1 MNTSSAGLD
10 MIVFAHVRWSDVY
23 QRLHH
28 LMVRYARNR
37 RIFFFEK
44 PQIIDAKESSFE
56 SHYRSGV
63 HIMTPHIPL
72 TYTTSERQNECR
84 SFIDTLMDEEN
95 VSKFQLWYS
104 DASALKYSEH
114 LIPVLTIYD
123 GFSNSLVT
131 DHESEQILINK
142 ADLILN
148 LHPQQKGLLAVGA
161 EASADYLLKPEEERH
176 QQLAWDQS
184 WRCVADLEEEA
195 MRRKIRKATEL
206 LTRSL

>member
-1 MNTSSAGLD
+1 MNTGSVSLD
-10 MIVFAHVRWSDVY
+10 MIVFSHVRWSDVY

-44 PQIIDAKESSFE
+44 PQIGDQKESSFE
-56 SHYRSGV
+56 HQYRSGV
-63 HIMTPHIPL
+63 HVVTPHIP
-72 TYTTSERQNECR
+72 YNFTSTERHDDCR
-84 SFIDTLMDEEN
+84 SYIDTLMDEEG
-95 VSKFQLWYS
+95 VAKFHLWYS

-148 LHPQQKGLLAVGA
+148 QHPQQKPQLAVG
-161 EASADYLLKPEEERH
+161 SDVTSDYLLKTFDERNQH
-176 QQLAWDQS
+176 LAWDQS